1 MFLTAAFFWSVS
13 TKIPTSEKNKLI
25 NVLLQV
31 SRKNVDRD
39 DEKSVNNQRIKVWVH
54 FSFQRLKT
62 N

>member
-1 MFLTAAFFWSVS
+1 MFLTAAFFRSVS

-39 DEKSVNNQRIKVWVH
+39 DEKSVNNQKINVWVH
-54 FSFQRLKT
+54 FIFQRLKT